1 MISATPLL
9 TGLATVLVCI
19 AWATLLLPVSRL
31 PPAGRVLV
39 VVIIALLV
47 MLPLADY
54 PGWYYVR
61 GVFGDSSVIALF
73 FYLALIL
80 QQNFSWQLF
89 QEDELV
95 LLRRL
100 ALAAAI
106 LLYPFALGLTQFD
119 SYSLGYSNPWLLAVL
134 CIITLFCWLRKY
146 YFLAVSITAA
156 AVAFSLQLLESHNLW
171 DYLLDPLFI
180 VLIMLTWL
188 RPPLSRVTPGK
199 TAHVRQSTDL

>member
-1 MISATPLL
+1 M
-9 TGLATVLVCI
+9 
-19 AWATLLLPVSRL
+19 
-31 PPAGRVLV
+31 

-61 GVFGDSSVIALF
+61 GVFGDSSVIALI

-80 QQNFSWQLF
+80 QQTFSWQLF

-95 LLRRL
+95 LLRLL

-119 SYSLGYSNPWLLAVL
+119 SYSLGYSNPWLLTVL
-134 CIITLFCWLRKY
+134 CIISLFCWLRKY

-156 AVAFSLQLLESHNLW
+156 AIANTRLLVII
-171 DYLLDPLFI
+171 PFFI
-180 VLIMLTWL
+180 VLVSFFWVVVGFESYFWF
-188 RPPLSRVTPGK
+188 PLLYG
-199 TAHVRQSTDL
+199 

>member
-9 TGLATVLVCI
+9 TGLAMVLVCI

-61 GVFGDSSVIALF
+61 GVFGDSSVTALMV
-73 FYLALIL
+73 YLALIL

-89 QEDELV
+89 KEDELV

-119 SYSLGYSNPWLLAVL
+119 SYSLGYSNPWLLTVL
-134 CIITLFCWLRKY
+134 CIIALFCWLRKY

-156 AVAFSLQLLESHNLW
+156 AIAFSLQLLESHNLW

-188 RPPLSRVTPGK
+188 RSPLSRATPG
-199 TAHVRQSTDL
+199 TTTHVRQSTDL